1 MAVGMVRPRH
11 FHGGKVD
18 CVKKEVGGKTVHG
31 IVGRKEKE
39 RSSSSKGIGSMRC
52 YENNNRR

>member
-1 MAVGMVRPRH
+1 MVRPRH